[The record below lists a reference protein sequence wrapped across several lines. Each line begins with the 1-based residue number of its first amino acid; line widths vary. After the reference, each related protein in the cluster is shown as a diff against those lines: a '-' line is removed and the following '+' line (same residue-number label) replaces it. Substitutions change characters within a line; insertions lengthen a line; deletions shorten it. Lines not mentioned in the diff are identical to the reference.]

1 MDPPQLSPLQDPTLK
16 TGGHLL
22 TAAEFMVSWTVTG
35 ELNR

>member
-16 TGGHLL
+16 TSGHLV
-22 TAAEFMVSWTVTG
+22 TAAEFMVSWTAAG